1 MKNQFVFLVTYKDG
15 NRDQQVAEGR
25 TERKAFINLKKGLNL
40 KKVEK
45 IKALGRK
52 GQGELIVYQHSLSRR
67 EINLFGTETAAS
79 AKSLLESL
87 QMRSKRRKA
96 GLPEIPETATGVKVT
111 IDHFGNVVSGHR
123 EEIPVEKRN
132 INPFVE
138 LMKFLWKD

>member
-1 MKNQFVFLVTYKDG
+1 MKNQFVFLVTYKNG
-15 NRDQQVAEGR
+15 NRDEQVAEGQ

-40 KKVEK
+40 KQVEK

-52 GQGELIVYQHSLSRR
+52 GQGELIVYQNKLSRK
-67 EINLFGTETAAS
+67 EISLFGNETAAS

-87 QMRSKRRKA
+87 QMRAKRKKA

-111 IDHFGNVVSGHR
+111 IDQYGNVVSGER

-132 INPFVE
+132 KNSLLE
-138 LMKFLWKD
+138 TLKFLWRD